1 MQRQPAATYGKY
13 SVYFDP
19 PSCQRS
25 YGRYSIFNG
34 DKYVGATYSF
44 PDKDACRHE
53 ELKRSGAPQ
62 TAVKNI
68 PAHRYQPPT
77 GKYSISIQMHR
88 TAEKNRAAR
97 RAAMQSP
104 VRILI
109 ESKLEGNE

>member
-19 PSCQRS
+19 PSCRRS

-53 ELKRSGAPQ
+53 ELKRSGALK
-62 TAVKNI
+62 TSIKNI

-77 GKYSISIQMHR
+77 GTISIQTHR
-88 TAEKNRAAR
+88 TAAKNRAAKI
-97 RAAMQSP
+97 AAMQSP